1 MEALNG
7 VQYLK
12 LVGDARAFR
21 QCAWLIEH
29 EISRLGVRQGDLSP
43 VGGSTGWPSHS
54 VWESLK
60 TASHFNLAIALEL
73 WLKCLLH
80 LHGIKPLQGRDG
92 HRLARLYEQFD
103 GRTSSAA
110 TKLEKLFGETVADRP
125 CTLVAFLSTDTP
137 DLPEGPA
144 KRELRTL
151 RDVFA
156 YMDEDA
162 KLWRKRYSWES
173 AADRQWRHYID
184 DLGAFFQFFDVTEG
198 LAAELARQRGI
209 VR

>member
-1 MEALNG
+1 MNG

-12 LVGDARAFR
+12 LIGDARAFR

-29 EISRLGVRQGDLSP
+29 EIGRLGARRGDLSP
-43 VGGSTGWPSHS
+43 VGGSAGWPSHS

-73 WLKCLLH
+73 RLKCLLH
-80 LHGIKPLQGRDG
+80 LHDIQPLQGREG
-92 HRLARLYEQFD
+92 HCLAGLYQQFGSRRSFAGTRLE
-103 GRTSSAA
+103 
-110 TKLEKLFGETVADRP
+110 ELFGIAVADRP

-137 DLPEGPA
+137 DMPEGPA
-144 KRELRTL
+144 DRELRTL
-151 RDVFA
+151 KDVLA

-162 KLWRKRYSWES
+162 ELWRKRYSWES
-173 AADRQWRHYID
+173 AADRQWRHYMD
-184 DLGAFFQFFDVTEG
+184 DLGAFFRFLDTTEG
-198 LAAELARQRGI
+198 LAMELARERGI

>member
-1 MEALNG
+1 MEAMNG

-12 LVGDARAFR
+12 LIGDARAFR

-43 VGGSTGWPSHS
+43 VGGSAGWPSHS

-73 WLKCLLH
+73 RLKCLLR
-80 LHGIKPLQGRDG
+80 LHGIEPVKGREG
-92 HRLARLYEQFD
+92 HCLAKLYEQFGDD
-103 GRTSSAA
+103 GSSAE
-110 TKLEKLFGETVADRP
+110 TRLEELFGEAMADRP

-137 DLPEGPA
+137 DMPEGPVD
-144 KRELRTL
+144 RELRTL
-151 RDVFA
+151 KGVLA

-162 KLWRKRYSWES
+162 ELWRKRYSRES

-184 DLGAFFQFFDVTEG
+184 DLGAFFQFLDTTES
-198 LAAELARQRGI
+198 LAMELARSRGI